1 MSGPRVEQLLEKG
14 NDVLVALIV
23 TLVVYVVWIIFRY
36 RY

>member
-1 MSGPRVEQLLEKG
+1 VSGARVEQLLEKG

-23 TLVVYVVWIIFRY
+23 TPVVCVAWIIFRY